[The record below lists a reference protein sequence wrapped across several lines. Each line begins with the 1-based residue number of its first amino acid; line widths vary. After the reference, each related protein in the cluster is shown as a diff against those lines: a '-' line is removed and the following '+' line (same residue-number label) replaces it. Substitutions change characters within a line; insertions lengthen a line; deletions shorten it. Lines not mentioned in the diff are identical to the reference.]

1 MMYQVSVLIGK
12 LGLRFTPRSWS

>member
-12 LGLRFTPRSWS
+12 LGLRFTPRSRS